1 MIHATK
7 ISKLRFREKLL
18 SETTLLI
25 IKQPSRKNDDDH
37 STRDKWKNSSWEIM
51 IRREDYN

>member
-25 IKQPSRKNDDDH
+25 IKQPSRKNDNDH
-37 STRDKWKNSSWEIM
+37 STRDK
-51 IRREDYN
+51 